1 MHYSKISVFLLF
13 SILYVCRP
21 DCMSQEPAAN
31 SYPTIQSGFIWSST
45 VPDGKQAYVA
55 FRKTFDLQEV
65 STPAILKLFAD
76 SRYLLWI
83 NGQYVLRGPCRFNP
97 KRPEYD
103 LVNVQSF
110 LKKGRNVIVVLAHNY
125 GNAINGRIMKHV
137 PGITAMLE
145 MEGSEILRT
154 DSSWRY
160 NNQTMYLPSPESW
173 NTVPDIIDTRI
184 DTGEWISADYNDAAW
199 LHAKAIDGNLWGKMY
214 PREIP
219 LPKETELEKI
229 KILPSGDLLSKV
241 LPVELSSG
249 QEMLIDFGQMAM
261 AYTSMEL
268 EAMEGSRLT
277 MKYALR
283 YKNGKPA
290 EMYGAGN
297 VVTTRAGSQSFIT
310 TDQWGS
316 HYMLVK
322 CESGHVKI
330 NRIKITDRRYPFE
343 RIGTFS
349 CSDTVLSSLWEM
361 AVNTI
366 EVTSDD
372 AYGSDARERNE
383 WLQDPA
389 QPNFITTQVALS
401 GPGPSGEKIYSDPRL
416 LRNILRHSALSQ
428 LPNGQLLAT
437 FPTDRGPEDCHYVI
451 DDYSCQW
458 VEALKIYYD
467 ATGDTEFVREMW
479 PSLMAQMS
487 WFLSNMTTRGLLL
500 AREYTSFDNPF
511 AYITCEGATMN
522 AFFYRALNDSKY
534 LAGVVRDKTNTD
546 LYNRAAEEL
555 KISYNKQFWNETEG
569 AYNSAYLR
577 DTIYAPT
584 VHAQLIALNRGLV
597 PENRE
602 AAVRKWFLAN
612 FKNPGMFH
620 CCSNPDYKKMVDCK
634 AGIYMPVVYYWAFQE
649 LYRMNKEQMDQEVIN
664 EIRRRWTPM
673 VLFQE
678 DAGTVDETFT
688 DEKGEGTTESC
699 HNYGAVPAWFLS
711 SYMLGV
717 RLNGPVW
724 DKKLLIEPRLGDLT
738 FAEGIVVTA
747 FGPVPVM
754 WRKSDEGRSLN
765 FKISIPLGIQTEIRF
780 PKLSANS
787 TLILNNEV
795 LMENGKPKKGIKT
808 DERWVIVQN
817 LSGES
822 TGSIHAN

>member
-1 MHYSKISVFLLF
+1 MPYNKISIFPLI
-13 SILYVCRP
+13 SILFICMP
-21 DCMSQEPAAN
+21 ECMSQEPAEDIQ
-31 SYPTIQSGFIWSST
+31 PTIQSGFIWSSD
-45 VPDGKQAYVA
+45 VHDGKQTYVA
-55 FRKTFDLQEV
+55 FRKTLDLQEI
-65 STPAILKLFAD
+65 SSPAILKLFAD
-76 SRYLLWI
+76 SRYMLWI

-103 LVNVQSF
+103 VVNVQPF
-110 LKKGRNVIVVLAHNY
+110 LKKGRNAIVLLAHNY

-137 PGITAMLE
+137 PGMTAILE
-145 MEGSEILRT
+145 IAGSEIMRT

-160 NNQTMYLPSPESW
+160 NDQTMYLPSPESW
-173 NTVPDIIDTRI
+173 NTVPDLIDTRI
-184 DTGEWISADYNDAAW
+184 DTGEWIFADYNDAAW
-199 LHAKAIDGNLWGKMY
+199 PYAKAIDGNLWGRMY

-219 LPKETELEKI
+219 LPKETELKEI

-241 LPVELSSG
+241 LPVELSNG
-249 QEMLIDFGQMAM
+249 QEMLIDFGKMAM

-268 EAMEGSRLT
+268 EAEEGSRLT

-297 VVTTRAGSQSFIT
+297 IVTTRAGSQSFIT

-322 CESGHVKI
+322 CESGHIKI
-330 NRIKITDRRYPFE
+330 NRLKITDRRYPFE

-349 CSDTVLSSLWEM
+349 CSDTVLTNLWEM
-361 AVNTI
+361 AVTTI

-389 QPNFITTQVALS
+389 QPNYITTQVALA
-401 GPGPSGEKIYSDPRL
+401 GPGPLGEKIYSDPRL

-458 VEALKIYYD
+458 VEALRIYYD
-467 ATGDTEFVREMW
+467 ATGDREFVCEMW
-479 PSLMAQMS
+479 PSLMAQMN
-487 WFLSNMTTRGLLL
+487 WFLSHITTRGLLL

-511 AYITCEGATMN
+511 AYITCEGATLN
-522 AFFYRALNDSKY
+522 AFFYKALIDSKY
-534 LAGVVRDKTNTD
+534 LAGVVGEQPSAD

-555 KISYNKQFWNETEG
+555 KTAYNKQFWNETEG
-569 AYNSAYLR
+569 AYNSAYLK
-577 DTIYAPT
+577 DTIFAPT

-597 PENRE
+597 PNSRE
-602 AAVRKWFLAN
+602 ATVRKWFLSN
-612 FKNPGMFH
+612 FKNQGMFH
-620 CCSNPDYKKMVDCK
+620 CCSNPDYKKMVAVK

-649 LYRMNKEQMDQEVIN
+649 LYRMNTEQNDQEVIN

-673 VLFQE
+673 VLYQE
-678 DAGTVDETFT
+678 DAGTVGETFP

-711 SYMLGV
+711 SFILGV
-717 RLNGPVW
+717 RSDGPVW
-724 DKKLLIEPRLGDLT
+724 DKKLVIEPRLGDLT
-738 FAEGIVVTA
+738 FAKGIVVTV

-754 WRKSDEGRSLN
+754 WKKSDDGRSLS
-765 FKISIPLGIQTEIRF
+765 FKISIPEGIQTEIRF
-780 PKLSANS
+780 PKISANS
-787 TLILNNEV
+787 SLTVNNEV
-795 LMENGKPKKGIKT
+795 LMENGKPMKGIKT
-808 DERWVIVQN
+808 DERWIIVQN
-817 LSGES
+817 LSGEFA
-822 TGSIHAN
+822 GSIRSN

>member
-1 MHYSKISVFLLF
+1 MHYNKISIFLLSF
-13 SILYVCRP
+13 IFCL
-21 DCMSQEPAAN
+21 CMPECKSQEPAAN
-31 SYPTIQSGFIWSST
+31 AYPTIQSCFIWSSP
-45 VPDGKQAYVA
+45 VNDGKQIYVA
-55 FRKTFDLQEV
+55 FRKSFDLQET

-76 SRYLLWI
+76 SRYMLWI
-83 NGQYVLRGPCRFNP
+83 NGKYVLRGPCRFNP
-97 KRPEYD
+97 RRPEYD
-103 LVNVQSF
+103 VVNVLPF

-137 PGITAMLE
+137 PGMTAILE
-145 MEGSEILRT
+145 IAGSEIFRT

-160 NNQTMYLPSPESW
+160 NDHTMYLPSPESW
-173 NTVPDIIDTRI
+173 NTVPDVIDARI
-184 DTGEWISADYNDAAW
+184 DAGEWISPDYNDESW
-199 LHAKAIDGNLWGKMY
+199 PYAKAIDGNLWGKMY

-229 KILPSGDLLSKV
+229 RILPSGDLLSKV
-241 LPVELSSG
+241 LPVRLSSG
-249 QEMLIDFGQMAM
+249 QEMLVDFGKMAM

-268 EAMEGSRLT
+268 EAEEGSRLT

-297 VVTTRAGSQSFIT
+297 MVTTRAGSQSIIT

-316 HYMLVK
+316 HYMLVT

-330 NRIKITDRRYPFE
+330 NQLKITDRRYPFE

-349 CSDTVLSSLWEM
+349 CSDSVLTSLWEM

-389 QPNFITTQVALS
+389 QPNFITTQVALA
-401 GPGPSGEKIYSDPRL
+401 GPGPSGSKIYSDPRL

-458 VEALKIYYD
+458 VEALRIYYE
-467 ATGDTEFVREMW
+467 ATGDRDFVREMW
-479 PSLMAQMS
+479 PSLIAQMN
-487 WFLSNMTTRGLLL
+487 WFLSHITTRGLLL

-511 AYITCEGATMN
+511 AYITCEGATLN
-522 AFFYRALNDSKY
+522 AFLYKALIDSKY
-534 LAGVVRDKTNTD
+534 LAGVVGEQTRVDF
-546 LYNRAAEEL
+546 YHRAAEEL
-555 KISYNKQFWNETEG
+555 KTAYNKQFWNEIEG
-569 AYNSAYLR
+569 AYNSAYLK

-597 PENRE
+597 PGSRE
-602 AAVRKWFLAN
+602 AAVRKWFLTN
-612 FKNPGMFH
+612 YKNQGMFH
-620 CCSNPDYKKMVDCK
+620 CCSNPDYKKMVEDK

-649 LYRMNKEQMDQEVIN
+649 LYRMNTEQYDQEVIH

-673 VLFQE
+673 VLYQE
-678 DAGTVDETFT
+678 DAGTVDETFP
-688 DEKGEGTTESC
+688 DENGEGTTESC
-699 HNYGAVPAWFLS
+699 HNYGAVPAWFLKFLA
-711 SYMLGV
+711 Y
-717 RLNGPVW
+717 W
-724 DKKLLIEPRLGDLT
+724 E
-738 FAEGIVVTA
+738 
-747 FGPVPVM
+747 
-754 WRKSDEGRSLN
+754 
-765 FKISIPLGIQTEIRF
+765 
-780 PKLSANS
+780 
-787 TLILNNEV
+787 
-795 LMENGKPKKGIKT
+795 
-808 DERWVIVQN
+808 
-817 LSGES
+817 SG
-822 TGSIHAN
+822 